1 MRIGY
6 LKRNAKFRKE
16 KKFLKFGKQKM
27 VEIWIGEKVEYRYR
41 GKCIRTRRGEFTRT
55 SSINFIG
62 PLSITALVYSVD
74 ILNRLIWNDVKR
86 LKSIYIIRE
95 RYYRSNNLTDAI
107 NKVLKTFPFRF
118 LKTKASKFP
127 YRASHWDWFEC
138 YARRSIGATLVEES

>member
-1 MRIGY
+1 MER
-6 LKRNAKFRKE
+6 R
-16 KKFLKFGKQKM
+16 KM
-27 VEIWIGEKVEYRYR
+27 VG
-41 GKCIRTRRGEFTRT
+41 
-55 SSINFIG
+55 
-62 PLSITALVYSVD
+62 
-74 ILNRLIWNDVKR
+74 R

-118 LKTKASKFP
+118 PKTKASKFP